1 MLCKSQIRVLQSVGR
16 GLRKS
21 DQDTV
26 LYDIADDLHWKSN
39 KNYTL
44 NHSAERVKIYAKERF
59 KFKIHE
65 VKLL

>member
-1 MLCKSQIRVLQSVGR
+1 VLQSIGR

-21 DQDTV
+21 TLDTTV
-26 LYDIADDLHWKSN
+26 YDIADDLHWKAN

-44 NHSAERVKIYAKERF
+44 NHSGERVKIYSKERF